1 LPCDI
6 SRRVVVDLLE
16 GDLAKKELELFQ
28 EKLRLTDQIV
38 SSQNDIITS
47 HRIKVQAYN
56 EQIRMYEQKEALYN
70 NIVLGL
76 EKDKK
81 ALKRTVKFLG
91 ISVGVVTI
99 TTIVGF
105 LLR

>member
-70 NIVLGL
+70 SIVLGL

-81 ALKRTVKFLG
+81 TLKRTVKFLG